1 MYYYQ
6 VENLKTISLVCGE
19 PNGFVEIT
27 KSKPFRRYGKALE
40 EGLKEMYALVHN
52 KNLVTYGL
60 SLRVIPV
67 INAARSLFYCELNF
81 KNNGTNLQ
89 VHDCFDCNAFTIP
102 DAVLKVAKEF
112 KQQLWRSQHE
122 SLSKQFKTA
131 RQYAKAI
138 QNAESEED

>member
-6 VENLKTISLVCGE
+6 IDNLKTISLVCGE
-19 PNGFVEIT
+19 PNGFVETT

-52 KNLVTYGL
+52 KDLVTYGL
-60 SLRVIPV
+60 TLRVIPV
-67 INAARSLFYCELNF
+67 INATRSLFYCELNF
-81 KNNGTNLQ
+81 KNNGTDLQ
-89 VHDCFDCNAFTIP
+89 VHDCFDCNAFTIS
-102 DAVLKVAKEF
+102 DAVLKVAKECR
-112 KQQLWRSQHE
+112 QQLWRSQHE

>member
-6 VENLKTISLVCGE
+6 IDNLKNISLVFGE
-19 PNGFVEIT
+19 PTGLVET
-27 KSKPFRRYGKALE
+27 TNSKPFRRYGKALE
-40 EGLKEMYALVHN
+40 EGLKEMYALVRN

-67 INAARSLFYCELNF
+67 INTTRSLFYCELNF
-81 KNNGTNLQ
+81 KNNGTVLR
-89 VHDCFDCNAFTIP
+89 VDSCLDCNAFTIP
-102 DAVLKVAKEF
+102 NAVLKVAKDF
-112 KQQLWRSQHE
+112 RQQLWSSQHE

-138 QNAESEED
+138 QNAESEEN